1 MEKVVI
7 SSPEGSGC
15 ELQAGG
21 ELPNTLVVKKIE

>member
-1 MEKVVI
+1 MEKVII

-15 ELQAGG
+15 ELHAEE